1 MVILGDFMTQ
11 KTWNRLSLFEQL
23 SNVDGDVKRLV
34 ETHENYLNGNSQDD
48 FSQRYLE
55 NIIRLLRMT
64 MLDPKNSVKGYRYV
78 ELFDEVEEIR
88 RYLSG
93 EVSSDYI
100 LNYWNEYTNAIS

>member
-1 MVILGDFMTQ
+1 MTQ

-34 ETHENYLNGNSQDD
+34 ETHENYLNGNSQAD

-55 NIIRLLRMT
+55 RIIHLLRMT

-93 EVSSDYI
+93 DVSSEYI
-100 LNYWNEYTNAIS
+100 LSYWNEYTNAIS

>member
-1 MVILGDFMTQ
+1 MTQ

-34 ETHENYLNGNSQDD
+34 ETHENYINGNSQDD

-93 EVSSDYI
+93 DASGEYI

>member
-1 MVILGDFMTQ
+1 MTQ

-34 ETHENYLNGNSQDD
+34 ETHENYINGNSQDD

-93 EVSSDYI
+93 DVSGEYI

>member
-1 MVILGDFMTQ
+1 MTQ

-93 EVSSDYI
+93 DVSGEYI

>member
-1 MVILGDFMTQ
+1 MTQ

-34 ETHENYLNGNSQDD
+34 ETHENYINGNSQDD

-93 EVSSDYI
+93 DVSGEYI
-100 LNYWNEYTNAIS
+100 LNYWNEYTNAIG